1 MKPLKHQLKLCVGIL
16 ILCASITAC
25 NNPSGDQKDGQS
37 DTTQPKQTDQPPAS
51 TMDTSMVTLA
61 AIRET
66 SGDSIELLFNERQ
79 EIFVVK
85 RTDALVAKRMN
96 ILRRGVSENIPV
108 RVTFDLRRRTIA
120 GIDTVSTQEVNRF
133 KELRRNITV
142 VKPPVKVDVNFRRL
156 DTSVFN
162 DIQKLPFPEVFRLC
176 SNVVPDYATAKAIF
190 DDCAAQSCHL
200 PSPPAV
206 CIPFQ
211 YVIDGC
217 YARAHKMRE
226 IIRTKYNYCVEK
238 VFSFA
243 NVGTQRL
250 SVRANKWGGC
260 CVTWWYH
267 VAPLIRIKT
276 VIKLRYRTITLN
288 LAYVIDPSM
297 FDQPVLLST
306 WLAAQKEPTCHSNP
320 NVSSY
325 TIQPGSAYWPANNA
339 GTMFDT
345 DPSLTSTNYYLNL
358 YRTLTTCP

>member
-1 MKPLKHQLKLCVGIL
+1 MKPLQHQLKLCVGIL
-16 ILCASITAC
+16 ILCGFLTAC
-25 NNPSGDQKDGQS
+25 NNPPGDQKDQPA
-37 DTTQPKQTDQPPAS
+37 DTTKTKSTDQPTPNAV
-51 TMDTSMVTLA
+51 DTSMVTLA

-79 EIFVVK
+79 EIFTVK
-85 RTDALVAKRMN
+85 KSDALVAKRMN
-96 ILRRGVSENIPV
+96 ILRKGLSENAPV
-108 RVTFDLRRRTIA
+108 KIAFDLRRRTITSV
-120 GIDTVSTQEVNRF
+120 DTVSTQELNRF
-133 KELRRNITV
+133 KELRKNITLT
-142 VKPPVKVDVNFRRL
+142 KAPVKVDLRRL
-156 DTSVFN
+156 DTAVFN
-162 DIQKLPFPEVFRLC
+162 DIQKIPFPEIFRLC

-190 DDCAAQSCHL
+190 DDCAAQACHL
-200 PSPPAV
+200 PSPPSP

-211 YVIDGC
+211 YVRDGC

-250 SVRANKWGGC
+250 AVRANKWGGC

-267 VAPLIRIKT
+267 VAPLIRVKT
-276 VIKLRYRTITLN
+276 VLKLGYRNITLN

-297 FDQPVLLST
+297 FNQPVLLST
-306 WLAAQKEPTCHSNP
+306 WLAAQKETSCYANA

-325 TIQPGSAYWPANNA
+325 SIQPGSAYWPANNA